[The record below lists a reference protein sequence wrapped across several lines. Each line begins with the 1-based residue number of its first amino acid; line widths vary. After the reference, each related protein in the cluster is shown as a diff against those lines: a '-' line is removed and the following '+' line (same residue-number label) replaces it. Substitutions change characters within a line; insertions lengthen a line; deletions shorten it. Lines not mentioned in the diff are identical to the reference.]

1 MKNIMDMPMTLEEA
15 ERILQFAKRIY
26 PLLNGVHIEYGDTFA
41 YYPNE
46 FKITIP
52 KEFNDE
58 KAGYKILKYVN
69 EEFNADFEYNIKGIY
84 LNALLHECGHH
95 MDFEGKIFTQ
105 QIDEYMMADNYNRH
119 IYEEIIQDFNSRAR
133 EFVEQLE
140 EYESLDVVDRDI
152 EFELEQ
158 NKIQLEFED
167 DELDELYR
175 TIPTEYAADKFSARF
190 FMTYLRPYKRCNYNL

>member
-1 MKNIMDMPMTLEEA
+1 MNNNRIITLPEA

-26 PLLNGVHIEYGDTFA
+26 PLLNGVYVEYGDTFA

-52 KEFNDE
+52 EEFNE
-58 KAGYKILKYVN
+58 EHIGMKILKHVN
-69 EEFNADFEYNIKGIY
+69 EEFGATFEYNLREMSIQ
-84 LNALLHECGHH
+84 ALLHECGHH

-105 QIDEYMMADNYNRH
+105 QIDEYMMYDNYNRD
-119 IYEEIIQDFNSRAR
+119 IYEEVILEFNDKARAY
-133 EFVEQLE
+133 VEQLE
-140 EYESLDVVDRDI
+140 EYEASDECD
-152 EFELEQ
+152 EEMELILEE
-158 NKIQLEFED
+158 KRIQLEFED

-175 TIPTEYAADKFSARF
+175 TIPTEYAADEFSARF

>member
-1 MKNIMDMPMTLEEA
+1 MDNNKLIKLEEA

-26 PLLNGVHIEYGDTFA
+26 PLLNGVYVEYGDTFA

-52 KEFNDE
+52 EEFNDE
-58 KAGYKILKYVN
+58 RVGMKILKHVN
-69 EEFNADFEYNIKGIY
+69 EEFGATFEYNLREMSIQ
-84 LNALLHECGHH
+84 ALLHECGHH

-105 QIDEYMMADNYNRH
+105 QIDEYMMYDDYNRH
-119 IYEEIIQDFNSRAR
+119 MYEEVIHEFNDRAR
-133 EFVEQLE
+133 AYVEQLE
-140 EYESLDVVDRDI
+140 EYEASDERDEEI
-152 EFELEQ
+152 EFVLEE
-158 NKIQLEFED
+158 KRIQLEFED

-175 TIPTEYAADKFSARF
+175 TIPTEYAADEFSARF

>member
-133 EFVEQLE
+133 EFVEQLD
-140 EYESLDVVDRDI
+140 EYEASDERDEEI
-152 EFELEQ
+152 EFALET
-158 NKIQLEFED
+158 KRIQLEFED

-175 TIPTEYAADKFSARF
+175 TIPTEYAADEFSARF
-190 FMTYLRPYKRCNYNL
+190 FMTYLRPYKKCNYSL

>member
-1 MKNIMDMPMTLEEA
+1 MNNKLINLLEA

-26 PLLNGVHIEYGDTFA
+26 PLLNGVYVEYGDTFA

-52 KEFNDE
+52 EEFDDE
-58 KAGYKILKYVN
+58 QAGMKILEHVN
-69 EEFNADFEYNIKGIY
+69 EEFGATFEYNLREMSIQ
-84 LNALLHECGHH
+84 ALLHECGHH

-133 EFVEQLE
+133 EFVERLE

-167 DELDELYR
+167 DELDALYR
-175 TIPTEYAADKFSARF
+175 MIPTEHAADEFSARF
-190 FMTYLRPYKRCNYNL
+190 FMTYLKPYRKCNYSL

>member
-1 MKNIMDMPMTLEEA
+1 MNNNRIITLSEA

-26 PLLNGVHIEYGDTFA
+26 PLLNGVYVEYGDTFA

-52 KEFNDE
+52 LEFDDE
-58 KAGYKILKYVN
+58 QTGMKILKHVN
-69 EEFNADFEYNIKGIY
+69 EKFGATFEYNLREMSIQ
-84 LNALLHECGHH
+84 ALLHECGHH

-133 EFVEQLE
+133 EFVERLE

-167 DELDELYR
+167 DELDALYR
-175 TIPTEYAADKFSARF
+175 MIPTEYAADEFSARF
-190 FMTYLRPYKRCNYNL
+190 FMTYLRPYKKCNYSL

>member
-105 QIDEYMMADNYNRH
+105 QIDEYMMCDNYNRH
-119 IYEEIIQDFNSRAR
+119 IYEEIIHEFNDKAR
-133 EFVEQLE
+133 DYVEQLE
-140 EYESLDVVDRDI
+140 EYEASDERDEEI
-152 EFELEQ
+152 EFVLEA
-158 NKIQLEFED
+158 KRIQLEFED
-167 DELDELYR
+167 EELDELYR
-175 TIPTEYAADKFSARF
+175 TIPTEYAADEFSARF
-190 FMTYLRPYKRCNYNL
+190 FMTYLRPYKKCNYSL

>member
-1 MKNIMDMPMTLEEA
+1 MNNNRIITLPEA
-15 ERILQFAKRIY
+15 ERILQFAKRIC
-26 PLLNGVHIEYGDTFA
+26 PLLNGVYVEYGDTFA

-52 KEFNDE
+52 EEFDDEQTGMKILEHVNKEFNAE
-58 KAGYKILKYVN
+58 
-69 EEFNADFEYNIKGIY
+69 FEYNLREMSIQ
-84 LNALLHECGHH
+84 ALLHECGHH

-133 EFVEQLE
+133 EFVERLE

-167 DELDELYR
+167 DELDALYR
-175 TIPTEYAADKFSARF
+175 MIPTEHAADEFSARF
-190 FMTYLRPYKRCNYNL
+190 FMTYLKPYRKCNYSL

>member
-1 MKNIMDMPMTLEEA
+1 MNNNRIITLPEA

-26 PLLNGVHIEYGDTFA
+26 PLLNGIYVEYGDTFA

-52 KEFNDE
+52 EEFNDE
-58 KAGYKILKYVN
+58 QVGMKILKHVN
-69 EEFNADFEYNIKGIY
+69 EEFGATFEYNLREMSIQ
-84 LNALLHECGHH
+84 ALLHECGHH

-119 IYEEIIQDFNSRAR
+119 MYEEIIQDFNSRAR
-133 EFVEQLE
+133 EFVEQLD
-140 EYESLDVVDRDI
+140 EYEASDERDEEI
-152 EFELEQ
+152 EFALET
-158 NKIQLEFED
+158 KRIQLEFED

-175 TIPTEYAADKFSARF
+175 TIPTEYAADEFSARF
-190 FMTYLRPYKRCNYNL
+190 FMTYLRPYKACNYNL

>member
-1 MKNIMDMPMTLEEA
+1 MNNNRIITLPEA

-26 PLLNGVHIEYGDTFA
+26 PLLNGVYVEYGDSFA

-52 KEFNDE
+52 EEFNE
-58 KAGYKILKYVN
+58 EQTGMKILKHVN
-69 EEFNADFEYNIKGIY
+69 EEFGATFEYNLREMSIQ
-84 LNALLHECGHH
+84 ALLHECGHH

-105 QIDEYMMADNYNRH
+105 QIDEYMMYDNYNRH
-119 IYEEIIQDFNSRAR
+119 IYEEVIDEFNDKARAY
-133 EFVEQLE
+133 VEQLE
-140 EYESLDVVDRDI
+140 EYEASDERDEEI
-152 EFELEQ
+152 EFVLEA
-158 NKIQLEFED
+158 KRIQLEFED

-190 FMTYLRPYKRCNYNL
+190 FMTYLRPYKACNYNL